1 MKNEMNKFWMV
12 LSILATLSF
21 ISCDNKKNIDNSNA
35 ENVGKADSLGT
46 EHENT
51 PPGTETDTFGTNP
64 DK

>member
-1 MKNEMNKFWMV
+1 MNKIWIMMIIFGT
-12 LSILATLSF
+12 IAF
-21 ISCDNKKNIDNSNA
+21 GSCETKKSTETSNS
-35 ENVGKADSLGT
+35 ENTGDVDSLGT